1 MNTMGKMLNKMQKEK
16 RRGRAPIIICGMML
30 GLLLCGCG
38 KNNTNISEGMKFV
51 EELDYQAALDAFALA
66 AEAGE
71 DEKLLARGRG
81 IAYMGLTKYEE
92 AAECFLEALSYSNG
106 LVEDMDYDINLYLA
120 AVYTKMGQYEAAEEI
135 YNAILALRKQDAE
148 VLFLRGSVRLKLGN
162 YTQAKED
169 MDRVVALN
177 GKDFERIIQIYEIMA
192 EGGYKDAG
200 QGYLTDA
207 LQTYEAEMSYFDKG
221 RMFYYMGE
229 YQKAYLALEEA
240 RGEGGVEGY
249 LYLGMAYEATGDYN
263 YAASVYN
270 SYLTKVGEDAQV
282 YNQLGLCEAKKGEYA
297 NALAAFQAGLQIQNS
312 AMKQALQF
320 NEIMAYEYLGE
331 FETAATLMKSYMT
344 AYPDDAKAAREYE
357 FLSTR

>member
-1 MNTMGKMLNKMQKEK
+1 MIKMQKEK
-16 RRGRAPIIICGMML
+16 RKGKTHIVVCGMIL
-30 GLLLCGCG
+30 GLLLCGCA
-38 KNNTNISEGMKFV
+38 KENTNISEGMKLV
-51 EELDYQAALDAFALA
+51 EELDYQSALDAFGLA
-66 AEAGE
+66 QEAGE

-81 IAYMGLTKYEE
+81 IAYMGLTRYEE

-120 AVYTKMGQYEAAEEI
+120 AVYTKMGQYEKAEEI

-162 YTQAKED
+162 YIQSKED
-169 MDRVVALN
+169 MDQVVALD
-177 GKDFERIIQIYEIMA
+177 GKNFERIIQIYEIMA

-207 LQTYEAEMSYFDKG
+207 LQTYESEMSHFDKG

-297 NALAAFQAGLQIQNS
+297 NALAAFQAGLLLQNS
-312 AMKQALQF
+312 AMKQVLQF
-320 NEIMAYEYLGE
+320 NEIVAYEYLGE
-331 FETAATLMKSYMT
+331 FETAASLMKSYMA

>member
-1 MNTMGKMLNKMQKEK
+1 MQNERGKSRL
-16 RRGRAPIIICGMML
+16 RVTIGVILIGF
-30 GLLLCGCG
+30 LLVGCG
-38 KNNTNISEGMKFV
+38 SDTTNIAEGMQFV
-51 EELDYQAALDAFALA
+51 KELDYQSALESFAKA
-66 AEAGE
+66 EEAGE
-71 DEKLLARGRG
+71 DAKLLARGEG
-81 IAYMGLTKYEE
+81 IAYMGLTDYEE
-92 AAECFLEALSYSNG
+92 AEKSFLEALSYSNG

-120 AVYTKMGQYEAAEEI
+120 AVYTKMNKYAQAEEI
-135 YNAILALRKQDAE
+135 YDAILALRPEDAE
-148 VLFLRGSVRLKLGN
+148 VLFLRGGVRLGQGD
-162 YTQAKED
+162 YARCKED
-169 MDRVVALN
+169 MDKVVSLD
-177 GKDFERIIQIYEIMA
+177 GKNFERIIQIYETMA
-192 EGGYKDAG
+192 AGGYKDSG

-297 NALAAFQAGLQIQNS
+297 NALAAFQAGLQLQDS
-312 AMKQALQF
+312 SMKQVLQF
-320 NEIMAYEYLGE
+320 NEIVAYEYLGE
-331 FETAATLMKSYMT
+331 FETAASLMKSYLG
-344 AYPDDAKAAREYE
+344 AYPDDAQATREYE